1 MNRDTCTL
9 AALAV
14 GESGV
19 VCSLDTDEDMRRRLW
34 DMGLVEGTAVQCLFR
49 SSSGDPTAY
58 AVRGAVLALR
68 RRDAAAV
75 ILCREAV
82 AQ

>member
-1 MNRDTCTL
+1 MNRETCTL
-9 AALAV
+9 AALSV

-19 VCSLDTDEDMRRRLW
+19 VCALDTDDAMRRRLW
-34 DMGLVEGTAVQCLFR
+34 DMGMVEGTSVQCLFR
-49 SSSGDPTAY
+49 APSGDPTAY

-75 ILCREAV
+75 TLCREAV
-82 AQ
+82 TG

>member
-1 MNRDTCTL
+1 MNTEACTL

-14 GESGV
+14 GESGI
-19 VCSLDTDEDMRRRLW
+19 VCALDTDEAMRRRLW
-34 DMGLVEGTAVQCLFR
+34 DMGLIEGTSVQCLFR
-49 SSSGDPTAY
+49 SPSGDPTAY

-75 ILCREAV
+75 MLARKAV
-82 AQ
+82 AG

>member
-1 MNRDTCTL
+1 MREETCTL
-9 AALAV
+9 STLAV

-19 VCSLDTDEDMRRRLW
+19 VRALNTDDAMRRRLW
-34 DMGLVEGTAVQCLFR
+34 DVGLIEGTSVQCLFG
-49 SSSGDPTAY
+49 SPSGDPMAY

-75 ILCREAV
+75 TVCRKAV
-82 AQ
+82 TG